1 MGKARNRAERT
12 GSMDVVIGSTKLV
25 PDGSGDLEVKDASN
39 NRRKIFASEI
49 KLGTGNDIIIIKRNS
64 STGEAQF
71 QSSSDGG
78 SSTSEQTVGGAG
90 TVTNSADLPI
100 TGNQAGDMKLVTST
114 NNLMIHNGSGWYK
127 IATITNASPT
137 ISSAGDGSYNF
148 LTNGTPVSI
157 EIVASDPEGVA
168 LQYKYQVTTGS
179 LGSTAAVTNSAT
191 SGGTYSA
198 LAANT
203 YSNNRFFKVTPS
215 TNEAHAGTFAIT
227 FSVTDGI
234 NTANSTVSTFTL
246 GFDVGTSVSF
256 NESKTGTSENEY
268 LLYPSQYNLGTADW
282 TIEFWVWFYDF
293 GATSQTSNQN
303 RGIVLIG
310 KNNGGLAIEGY
321 DYNGAVAGRGTI
333 RLLGNNGGHG
343 VVLTGNSRILPRTW
357 YHIAVTNDDSSNTQK
372 LYINGVQDSATGSV
386 STAFTFSTTETLVG
400 GTWWSNNLQL
410 PFRGYLSNLRVVAGN
425 VYTPSAQTS
434 GSTVFDGTGDYL
446 LTAEDNELVLGT
458 GDFTIEHWIWSA
470 DTTNGGSAAQI
481 IDMRKNGSASGSDM
495 YTYVNSSR
503 QYVFGYGSDR
513 ITHRG
518 LSNNKWYHIAIV
530 RHNGI
535 TTLYMNGE
543 KRNDRGGS
551 NTETWA
557 DTTNYTSNQM
567 TVGIHGPDRS
577 SFPFT
582 GKISNLRVTV
592 GTALYTNPLPPD
604 NDVRFDRPL
613 RPHTKVTN
621 TQLLTCQNSTGSITD
636 ASDNNVTIT
645 AGGNAA
651 ADANHPFEA
660 AGNDFTTG
668 LAFDVPTS
676 DLSNIANTKLLTL
689 QEKAPYMITQ
699 GSITFDGTGD
709 YVSGVVTAPG
719 TSDFTLECWFNF
731 DATGHKGIVHI
742 GDNAWGTNA
751 NGIGFAIKPS
761 IGGYQIYYNDT
772 YTNTSNQGSIPTTGV
787 WYHGA
792 MVRTGGTTKLYIN
805 GVETISVSDSKNYAS
820 THIMIGGFYNSG
832 QVMDGKIADL
842 RYVVGTAVYTGAFT
856 PPTGSL
862 TLTGGT
868 YSSTTNVNTSIPS
881 GHTKLLTAN
890 KSSTINDDS
899 ASSVSLTA
907 VADAVA
913 SPGYSGVIT
922 KDNSSSAVTATEYN
936 NVAFS
941 YVTPL
946 EHSKGSVRFDGTG
959 DYCAITS
966 SGDLQIAGSNFTVEF
981 WLYLPVA
988 ISSNYQVIIGKGHN
1002 ADNTREWYFEGM
1014 SDQKLD
1020 FFWSTNGSSWSSA
1033 EATPALETNRW
1044 YHIVAQRT
1052 GSSLKVFTDGAE
1064 TYANGS
1070 FPTIHTGTGVFNIG
1084 GYYDGS
1090 GLYSNSYI
1098 SNVRLVKGST
1108 VYTPSGGNGLEFTG
1122 SGTTDTASHAG
1133 FDFGSNDFTVEFFFK
1148 WNSNTGYQT
1157 LIDQYYHSSSHF
1169 LVQANTS
1176 STKWGVY
1183 LNGSQVGSYESSDAS
1198 QGIWYHYAIVR
1209 NGSSFKM
1216 YRDGIETISAT
1227 VSGSKGGTGIT
1238 KFNHATHTTD
1248 GKVSNLRV
1256 VKGTAVYTSAGF
1268 TIPTANLSAT
1278 MSGTSLLLFQE
1289 NSGTT
1294 LDDGSTNNVTVT
1306 KHSGHNILTDDG
1318 PFHKFT
1324 VPTDPLGVI
1333 SNTKLLTCNDSNVI
1347 NDGST
1352 LNHSTKIN
1360 GNTIATKFN
1369 PF

>member
-1 MGKARNRAERT
+1 
-12 GSMDVVIGSTKLV
+12 
-25 PDGSGDLEVKDASN
+25 
-39 NRRKIFASEI
+39 
-49 KLGTGNDIIIIKRNS
+49 
-64 STGEAQF
+64 
-71 QSSSDGG
+71 
-78 SSTSEQTVGGAG
+78 
-90 TVTNSADLPI
+90 
-100 TGNQAGDMKLVTST
+100 
-114 NNLMIHNGSGWYK
+114 
-127 IATITNASPT
+127 
-137 ISSAGDGSYNF
+137 
-148 LTNGTPVSI
+148 
-157 EIVASDPEGVA
+157 GVA

-179 LGSTAAVTNSAT
+179 LGSTATVTNSAT

-215 TNEAHAGTFAIT
+215 TTEAHAGTFAIT
-227 FSVTDGI
+227 FSVTDGV
-234 NTANSTVSTFTL
+234 NTANSSASEFTL
-246 GFDVGTSVSF
+246 QFDVGTSVSF

-310 KNNGGLAIEGY
+310 KNDGGLAIEGY

-400 GTWWSNNLQL
+400 GTWWSNNIQL

-446 LTAEDNELVLGT
+446 LTAEDSELVLGT

-470 DTTNGGSAAQI
+470 DTTNGGNSAQI
-481 IDMRKNGSASGSDM
+481 IDYRKQGAGYGTGDM
-495 YTYVNSSR
+495 CTYVNSSR
-503 QYVFGYGSDR
+503 QYVLNVGGDR
-513 ITHRG
+513 IIQRG
-518 LSNNKWYHIAIV
+518 MSNNKWYHIAIV
-530 RHNGI
+530 RHNGV
-535 TTLYMNGE
+535 TTLFMNGE

-551 NTETWA
+551 STETWA
-557 DTTNYTSNQM
+557 DTSNYGSNQIII
-567 TVGIHGPDRS
+567 GIHGNDRS
-577 SFPFT
+577 SYPFT
-582 GKISNLRVTV
+582 GKISNFRVTV

-613 RPHTKVTN
+613 RPHSKVTN

-668 LAFDVPTS
+668 LAFDVPTT
-676 DLSNIANTKLLTL
+676 DLNNITNTKLLTL

-941 YVTPL
+941 YVTPF
-946 EHSKGSVRFDGTG
+946 ENTKGSVQFDGTG
-959 DYCAITS
+959 DYITLSPSSDLTFGTGDFSIEFWVYPNNFTNRGTFYDSRPSNGTTGITIGHESSSGEVRVYMNASSGSDIAVQSTGLVTGKWQHIAVTRASGTVKLYIDGFEKDSGTAADDMNNTNAVNIGYRTNTS
-966 SGDLQIAGSNFTVEF
+966 SS
-981 WLYLPVA
+981 Y
-988 ISSNYQVIIGKGHN
+988 NY
-1002 ADNTREWYFEGM
+1002 Y
-1014 SDQKLD
+1014 
-1020 FFWSTNGSSWSSA
+1020 
-1033 EATPALETNRW
+1033 
-1044 YHIVAQRT
+1044 T
-1052 GSSLKVFTDGAE
+1052 G
-1064 TYANGS
+1064 YM
-1070 FPTIHTGTGVFNIG
+1070 
-1084 GYYDGS
+1084 
-1090 GLYSNSYI
+1090 
-1098 SNVRLVKGST
+1098 SNVRVVKGST
-1108 VYTPSGGNGLEFTG
+1108 VYTPSGGNGLNFG
-1122 SGTTDTASHAG
+1122 SSNSTLTTTASH
-1133 FDFGSNDFTVEFFFK
+1133 S
-1148 WNSNTGYQT
+1148 
-1157 LIDQYYHSSSHF
+1157 
-1169 LVQANTS
+1169 
-1176 STKWGVY
+1176 
-1183 LNGSQVGSYESSDAS
+1183 
-1198 QGIWYHYAIVR
+1198 
-1209 NGSSFKM
+1209 
-1216 YRDGIETISAT
+1216 
-1227 VSGSKGGTGIT
+1227 
-1238 KFNHATHTTD
+1238 
-1248 GKVSNLRV
+1248 
-1256 VKGTAVYTSAGF
+1256 
-1268 TIPTANLSAT
+1268 
-1278 MSGTSLLLFQE
+1278 
-1289 NSGTT
+1289 
-1294 LDDGSTNNVTVT
+1294 
-1306 KHSGHNILTDDG
+1306 
-1318 PFHKFT
+1318 
-1324 VPTDPLGVI
+1324 
-1333 SNTKLLTCNDSNVI
+1333 
-1347 NDGST
+1347 
-1352 LNHSTKIN
+1352 
-1360 GNTIATKFN
+1360 
-1369 PF
+1369 